1 MGFTART
8 TAAVYIA
15 VQSQNKCDEN
25 GNDERSLRMKLS
37 IRKLVTAAVIG
48 ALYAA
53 LTLIN
58 PLAYGPIQFRFSEVF
73 CILPF
78 FFPAS
83 AFGLTVGCV
92 VANLIGPYGPLDIVF
107 GSLATL
113 FAGLCT
119 AAIGIRARKS
129 GKTGWGSYI
138 AACLMPVI
146 FNAPIVG
153 AVIAYASTEYA
164 FWKGFVLYGAE
175 VGLGEAVVMLVLGLP
190 ALRYVSKI
198 PALSGLFS
206 KLK

>member
-1 MGFTART
+1 
-8 TAAVYIA
+8 
-15 VQSQNKCDEN
+15 
-25 GNDERSLRMKLS
+25 MKYS
-37 IRKLVTAAVIG
+37 ARKLVTASVIG

-53 LTLIN
+53 LTLVN
-58 PLAYGPIQFRFSEVF
+58 PLAYGPIQFRFSEVL

-92 VANLIGPYGPLDIVF
+92 VANLIGPYGPMDIVF

-113 FAGLCT
+113 LAGLCT

-129 GKTGWGSYI
+129 GKTGWGSCI
-138 AACLMPVI
+138 AACLMPVV

-164 FWKGFVLYGAE
+164 FWKGFVLYGAQ
-175 VGLGEAVVMLVLGLP
+175 VGLGEAAVMLILGVP
-190 ALRYVSKI
+190 AIRYISKSS
-198 PALSGLFS
+198 ALSELFN